1 MHLPST
7 KGRLG
12 LAAGLVG
19 GAVGLAIVSG
29 FGPAPALSSIG
40 SQGDDDSTSSTVAT
54 STTLPATTAAVPAGA
69 PTRTLDAG
77 AGTVVFAESGGQLS
91 LVSATPAPGWAVE
104 VEQAAG
110 RDVEVDFR
118 QGNTRVQVNVE
129 FEDGAVRERIR
140 VRDDDA
146 GTEVRIEN
154 GVVVRT
160 EGFGDDTGS
169 SGPGSSGSDSS
180 GSGSSDTSGSDD
192 SGGHG
197 DDDDG
202 SDDHGFDDNGGDR
215 DDGAGDDSSG
225 RGGDDVPGDDHGGD
239 D

>member
-40 SQGDDDSTSSTVAT
+40 SQGDDDDSTSSTVAT
-54 STTLPATTAAVPAGA
+54 STTVPATTAGAPAGA

-77 AGTVVFAESGGQLS
+77 AGTVVFAEAGGQLS

-104 VEQAAG
+104 VEQGAG
-110 RDVEVDFR
+110 REIEVDFR

-169 SGPGSSGSDSS
+169 SGPGSSGSGSS
-180 GSGSSDTSGSDD
+180 GTSGSDD

-197 DDDDG
+197 DDDG
-202 SDDHGFDDNGGDR
+202 SDDGFDDNGGDR

-225 RGGDDVPGDDHGGD
+225 RGGDDDGPGDDHGGD